1 MKDFISFEL
10 ANEATEYR
18 TPQLHDDGMMSLW
31 AEGDHP
37 MSSEDAIEL
46 FDRASYAPSAA
57 ALIAALAA
65 ELEAAEARLRH
76 AEEKLCFC
84 RETLLR
90 EAITLDDIDDA
101 NEAEWLSAY
110 CLAA

>member
-18 TPQLHDDGMMSLW
+18 NPQLHDDGMMSLW
-31 AEGDHP
+31 VDEDRP
-37 MSSEDAIEL
+37 VCSDDAIEL

-76 AEEKLCFC
+76 AEEKLAFC
-84 RETLLR
+84 RETVLR
-90 EAITLDDIDDA
+90 EAIALDNIDDA
-101 NEAEWLSAY
+101 NEAERISAY

>member
-31 AEGDHP
+31 AEGDQS
-37 MSSEDAIEL
+37 MGSEDAIEL
-46 FDRASYAPSAA
+46 FGRASYAPNAA

-76 AEEKLCFC
+76 AEKKLSFC

-90 EAITLDDIDDA
+90 EAIALDDIDDA
-101 NEAEWLSAY
+101 NEAERISAY

>member
-1 MKDFISFEL
+1 MTDTISFEL
-10 ANEATEYR
+10 TNEATVYR
-18 TPQLHDDGMMSLW
+18 NPQLHADSMMSLW
-31 AEGDHP
+31 AEGDQP
-37 MSSEDAIEL
+37 MGSEDAIEL
-46 FDRASYAPSAA
+46 FGRASYAPSAA

-76 AEEKLCFC
+76 AEEKLAFC

-90 EAITLDDIDDA
+90 EAIALDDIDDA
-101 NEAEWLSAY
+101 NEAERISAY

>member
-10 ANEATEYR
+10 TNEATVYGN
-18 TPQLHDDGMMSLW
+18 PQLHDDGMMSLW
-31 AEGDHP
+31 GDEDRP
-37 MSSEDAIEL
+37 VCSDDAIEL
-46 FDRASYAPSAA
+46 FGRASYGPSAA

-65 ELEAAEARLRH
+65 ELEAAESRLRH

-90 EAITLDDIDDA
+90 EAIALEGIDDA
-101 NEAEWLSAY
+101 NEAERISAY

>member
-10 ANEATEYR
+10 TNEATVYR
-18 TPQLHDDGMMSLW
+18 NPRIHADSMMSLW
-31 AEGDHP
+31 VDEDRTVC
-37 MSSEDAIEL
+37 SDDAIEL
-46 FDRASYAPSAA
+46 FGRASYVPSAA

-65 ELEAAEARLRH
+65 ELEAAESRLRH
-76 AEEKLCFC
+76 AEEKLAFC

-90 EAITLDDIDDA
+90 EAIALDDIDDA
-101 NEAEWLSAY
+101 NEAERISAY

>member
-1 MKDFISFEL
+1 MTDTISFEL
-10 ANEATEYR
+10 TNEAAAQR
-18 TPQLHDDGMMSLW
+18 NPQIHDDSMMSLW
-31 AEGDHP
+31 VDEDRTVC
-37 MSSEDAIEL
+37 SDDAIEL
-46 FDRASYAPSAA
+46 FGRASYAPSAA

-65 ELEAAEARLRH
+65 ELEATESRLRH

-90 EAITLDDIDDA
+90 EAIALADIDDDD
-101 NEAEWLSAY
+101 EVKRFSTY